1 MKIGFVDVG
10 GGTRGIYGA
19 GVFDKFLEKGI
30 TCDYFIG
37 VSAGAANGASYLAG
51 QAYRNY
57 RFYNDYAFR
66 KDYMSLRNFIKDGSY
81 INLDYIYSYL
91 TNSDG
96 EDPLNFEAIL
106 KNSSEY
112 EIVTTLA
119 STGEVKYFTKSH
131 LSKDNYDP
139 IKASCCVPIINKP
152 YYIGDEGY
160 FDGGI
165 ADPIPYK
172 RAFKAGCDK
181 LVVILTRPKNDF
193 RLPKDDLRIYRL
205 LKRSYP
211 NTAEVFKKRADR
223 YNKCL
228 KEILK
233 LEKEN
238 KLLIIAPRSI
248 GKLKTLS
255 QDHEQL
261 EKLYQMGLEDAD
273 YLIANK
279 SFLYNRWFQ

>member
-19 GVFDKFLEKGI
+19 GVFDKFLEEGI

-37 VSAGAANGASYLAG
+37 VSAGAANGASFLAG
-51 QAYRNY
+51 QVYRNY

-81 INLDYIYSYL
+81 INLEYIYSYL
-91 TNSDG
+91 TNS
-96 EDPLNFEAIL
+96 
-106 KNSSEY
+106 
-112 EIVTTLA
+112 
-119 STGEVKYFTKSH
+119 
-131 LSKDNYDP
+131 
-139 IKASCCVPIINKP
+139 
-152 YYIGDEGY
+152 
-160 FDGGI
+160 DGGI

-172 RAFKAGCDK
+172 RALKAGCDK

-211 NTAEVFKKRADR
+211 NTAEVCKKRADR

-248 GKLKTLS
+248 GRLKTLS
-255 QDHEQL
+255 QDHAQL
-261 EKLYQMGLEDAD
+261 DKLYHMGLEDAE
-273 YLIANK
+273 YLVANK
-279 SFLYNRWFQ
+279 SFLYDR

>member
-19 GVFDKFLEKGI
+19 GVFDKFLEEGI

-37 VSAGAANGASYLAG
+37 VSAGAANGASFLAG
-51 QAYRNY
+51 QSYRNY

-81 INLDYIYSYL
+81 IDLDYIYSYL

-96 EDPLNFEAIL
+96 EDPLNFEAIQ
-106 KNSSEY
+106 KNPSEY

-119 STGEVKYFTKSH
+119 SSGKVKYFTKDN
-131 LSKDNYDP
+131 LSKNYYDP
-139 IKASCCVPIINKP
+139 IKASCCVPVINKP
-152 YYIGDEGY
+152 YYIGDVGY

-172 RAFKAGCDK
+172 RAFEAGCDK
-181 LVVILTRPKNDF
+181 LVVVLTRPKNDF
-193 RLPKDDLRIYRL
+193 RHQRNDLRIYRL
-205 LKRSYP
+205 LKKSYP
-211 NTAEVFKKRADR
+211 NTAEVFKNRAKK

-228 KEILK
+228 REILQ
-233 LEKEN
+233 LEKEK
-238 KLLIIAPRSI
+238 KLLIIAPSSI

-279 SFLYNRWFQ
+279 SFLYNR

>member
-119 STGEVKYFTKSH
+119 STGEVKYFTKSD

-238 KLLIIAPRSI
+238 TLVIIAPKSI

-255 QDHEQL
+255 QDHKQL
-261 EKLYQMGLEDAD
+261 EKLYQMGLEDAE
-273 YLIANK
+273 YLVANK
-279 SFLYNRWFQ
+279 SFLYNR